1 MLRSAF
7 FLLRR
12 IEAAALMLA
21 GDEIEREGNLT
32 ICDHVP
38 SSAVQH
44 VAVDA
49 GDAYALPAQ
58 PRRLPRDAVPSP
70 CHDRVKADE
79 Q

>member
-7 FLLRR
+7 FLLRQ
-12 IEAAALMLA
+12 IEPAALMLA
-21 GDEIEREGNLT
+21 SEEIEREGNLT
-32 ICDHVP
+32 ICHHVP
-38 SSAVQH
+38 SSALQY

-58 PRRLPRDAVPSP
+58 PRRFPRDAVPTP